1 MADPTLDATALAELV
16 RNGEVSPLE
25 LVEAAISRIEALDP
39 ALNAVIHPLFD
50 SARERA
56 RSGDLPS
63 GPFTG
68 VPFLTKDLEAAT
80 AGDPHHM
87 GCAALKEI
95 DYRSPHTDEVAAAF
109 ARAGL
114 VNLGRTN
121 CPELGSTIT
130 TEPEAYGP
138 TRNPWNTAYSTGGS
152 SGGSA
157 AAVASGMV
165 PMAHANDGG
174 GSIRIPASECGL
186 VGLKPTR
193 GRVSHG
199 PMVGEGWAGMAIDG
213 VVTRTV
219 RDTAAALDAI
229 SGPAV
234 GDPYWAPPPARPF
247 AAEVGA
253 DPGSLR
259 IGLAPELQSM
269 AVHPECQAAV
279 LATGRLLEELGHHV
293 EVAQPTALDEP
304 GWNDTFVTVV
314 AVGTAHSVD
323 QIEEI
328 LGRKAGPGDL
338 ERMNLRLAE
347 IGRGISGPEY
357 MAAVDAIHAYG
368 RRMASWWH
376 PADDSPGFDVLVT
389 PTLAGPPPPIGW
401 LMDPAEGGRRLG
413 ELMGFTAQFNM
424 TGQPAVSLPLHRTPE
439 GLPVGVQFVGPY
451 AGEAGLIR
459 LAAQI
464 EAANPWAQDLPPIFA
479 D

>member
-16 RNGEVSPLE
+16 SEGEVTPAE
-25 LVEAAISRIEALDP
+25 LVEDAISRIEALNP
-39 ALNAVIHPLFD
+39 TLNAVICPLYEA
-50 SARERA
+50 ARERA
-56 RSGDLPS
+56 LSAELPE
-63 GPFTG
+63 GPFRG

-95 DYRSPHTDEVAAAF
+95 DHRSPHTDEVAAAF

-138 TRNPWNTAYSTGGS
+138 TLNPWDTGHSTGGS

-157 AAVASGMV
+157 AAVAAGMV

-199 PMVGEGWAGMAIDG
+199 PMVGEAWAGMAIDG
-213 VVTRTV
+213 VVTRSV

-229 SGPAV
+229 STPAV
-234 GDPYWAPPPARPF
+234 GDPYWAPPPERPF
-247 AAEVGA
+247 TAEVGA

-259 IGLAPELQSM
+259 IGLAPEISSVE
-269 AVHPECQAAV
+269 VHPECRTAV
-279 LATGRLLEELGHHV
+279 LEAGRLLESLGHHV
-293 EVAQPTALDEP
+293 EIAQPAALDEP
-304 GWNDTFVTVV
+304 GYNDTFVTLV
-314 AVGTAHSVD
+314 AVGTAHSVAH
-323 QIEEI
+323 IEEI
-328 LGRKAGPGDL
+328 LGREVGPGDL

-347 IGRGISGPEY
+347 IGRGITGPDY
-357 MAAVDAIHAYG
+357 MAAVDAMHAYG
-368 RRMASWWH
+368 RRMAGWWQ
-376 PADDSPGFDVLVT
+376 PENGSPGFDVLVT

-401 LMDPAEGGRRLG
+401 LMDPKEGGRRLG
-413 ELMGFTAQFNM
+413 QLMGFTAQFNM
-424 TGQPAVSLPLHRTPE
+424 TGQPAVSLPLHWTPG

-459 LAAQI
+459 LASQI
-464 EAANPWAQDLPPIFA
+464 EAAAPWSDRLPPIFA
-479 D
+479 G